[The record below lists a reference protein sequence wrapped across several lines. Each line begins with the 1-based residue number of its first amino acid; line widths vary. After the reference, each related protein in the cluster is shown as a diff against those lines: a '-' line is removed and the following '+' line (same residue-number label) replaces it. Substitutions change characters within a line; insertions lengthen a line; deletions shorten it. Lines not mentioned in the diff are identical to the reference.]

1 MIEYIKYNT
10 TEVLIYAII
19 LSAIVALAYYLKDKT
34 HRFNL
39 RFYIS
44 YLLYKLHITKRMSS
58 VFVSS
63 VQYKECNEPLVELVK
78 HPKIFYND
86 DTIEHPILLRKGVA
100 KKLYKIADNLPE
112 DVYIKIYS
120 VFRSR
125 TAVYEVWK
133 QTVETL
139 EKEYPNMNRAEFLE
153 LVNTKVSSPK
163 MNMGG
168 HDTGAAI
175 DLSLCNA
182 DKEDLDFGTKIKEQH
197 KKVHLTDE
205 QKENRKMLKKAM
217 EAQKFVNMPG
227 QWWHFS
233 YGDRVWAAYKGKR
246 NGAFYGAA
254 EKEFENIGYVR
265 VVKTEIKSV
274 NIK

>member
-10 TEVLIYAII
+10 TEVVIYVII
-19 LSAIVALAYYLKDKT
+19 LSVIVALAYYLKDKT
-34 HRFNL
+34 HRFNQ
-39 RFYIS
+39 RFHFNH
-44 YLLYKLHITKRMSS
+44 LLYKLHITKRMSRNY
-58 VFVSS
+58 VSR
-63 VQYKECNEPLVELVK
+63 VMTKECNEPLVELVK
-78 HPKIFYND
+78 HPKIFHNE
-86 DTIEHPILLRKGVA
+86 DTVEHPLLLRKEVA
-100 KKLYKIADNLPE
+100 RKLYKIADNLPE

-120 VFRSR
+120 AFRSR
-125 TAVYEVWK
+125 TVVYNTWK
-133 QTVETL
+133 QTMEIL
-139 EKEYPNMNRAEFLE
+139 EKEHPNMNRAEFLE
-153 LVNTKVSSPK
+153 LVNSKVPSPK

-175 DLSLCNA
+175 DLSLCDAN
-182 DKEDLDFGTKIKEQH
+182 KEDLDFGTKIKEQH
-197 KKVHLTDE
+197 KKVHLTDK
-205 QKENRKMLKKAM
+205 QKENRKMLRKAM

-233 YGDRVWAAYKGKR
+233 YGDKVWAAYNGKR